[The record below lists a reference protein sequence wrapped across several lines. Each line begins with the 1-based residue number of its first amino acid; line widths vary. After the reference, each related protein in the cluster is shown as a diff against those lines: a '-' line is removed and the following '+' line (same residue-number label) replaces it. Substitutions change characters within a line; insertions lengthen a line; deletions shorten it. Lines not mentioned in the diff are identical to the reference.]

1 MLFLA
6 AFHHHLHKVLKLL
19 ILISFSRHRLSY
31 SLLSLL
37 IIWSRILLL
46 LHRSIL
52 GLDEVHGVHSIDLI
66 DECLVLLLTGG
77 IVHQGVYIVFTSATV
92 DLLALGFRFVNNVQ
106 NALWKEF
113 LRVGGLSKDGAQL
126 VLVLDGAI
134 GEALLQSEA
143 L

>member
-1 MLFLA
+1 M
-6 AFHHHLHKVLKLL
+6 
-19 ILISFSRHRLSY
+19 
-31 SLLSLL
+31 
-37 IIWSRILLL
+37 
-46 LHRSIL
+46 
-52 GLDEVHGVHSIDLI
+52 
-66 DECLVLLLTGG
+66 
-77 IVHQGVYIVFTSATV
+77 HQGVYIVFTSATV